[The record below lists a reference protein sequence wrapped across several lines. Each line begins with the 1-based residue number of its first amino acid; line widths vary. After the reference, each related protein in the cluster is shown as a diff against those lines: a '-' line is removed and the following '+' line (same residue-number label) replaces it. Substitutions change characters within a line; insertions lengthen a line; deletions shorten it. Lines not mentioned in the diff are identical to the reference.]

1 MFKMAPSKA
10 AGERRPEAY
19 PLGYV
24 EDLVEPRTTVG
35 ALFNILLYVRDL
47 LASQVYFSYAIVCL
61 DLLDGAFANDG
72 ALVQDRH
79 DTGDLPDKLHV
90 VLDDDDRVFLRQ

>member
-72 ALVQDRH
+72 ALV
-79 DTGDLPDKLHV
+79 
-90 VLDDDDRVFLRQ
+90 